1 MDVNKNRQTYPN
13 RYFVL
18 QIVLALEVTFF
29 VANAVSKAP
38 IMPTKLISQA
48 KESTL
53 DSAQKKSKVNL
64 QTSAHEEDIKVI
76 SEPLDKPLCN
86 RTKNYRRGH
95 FQTVV
100 SHLLRETNKVNLENT
115 SLTLP
120 NEVKGNQHGS
130 KGKKVFFHGRTK
142 NPNSKSINDGISA
155 VLTQTP
161 YPDLLDSWSRKSLSK
176 NIDELVEPLQ
186 QANILTS
193 PQRLKEGNRD
203 EIPIRKQILVPD
215 PAYQPS
221 KVLGNEFKFTVIP
234 KSFTRSKQESI
245 VAPPQDYL
253 IEPGDMSVVVQT
265 YDSTLGEMLVPNI
278 LAQQAI
284 DALKEESDAIL
295 KLDSISY
302 FALECLLPPLDA
314 KLETDHYDTRPSLD
328 LLGDSDVD
336 PVKTILHLWESD
348 EYGKLGS
355 DFSKDDEETRTEGDE
370 EGGDNNYDD
379 NTL

>member
-1 MDVNKNRQTYPN
+1 M
-13 RYFVL
+13 L

-29 VANAVSKAP
+29 VANAVSIAP
-38 IMPTKLISQA
+38 IKPTKLIPKA
-48 KESTL
+48 KESTV
-53 DSAQKKSKVNL
+53 DSAQKKSKFNL
-64 QTSAHEEDIKVI
+64 QTSAHEEDVKVI
-76 SEPLDKPLCN
+76 SEPLDKLLWN
-86 RTKNYRRGH
+86 RAEHYSRGH

-100 SHLLRETNKVNLENT
+100 SDLLREPNKVNLENT

-120 NEVKGNQHGS
+120 NKEKENQHGS
-130 KGKKVFFHGRTK
+130 KGTTIFFHSRTK
-142 NPNSKSINDGISA
+142 NPNAKSINDGISS

-161 YPDLLDSWSRKSLSK
+161 YSDLLDSWSRKSLSK

-193 PQRLKEGNRD
+193 QQRLKEGNRD
-203 EIPIRKQILVPD
+203 EMPIRKQILFPD

-221 KVLGNEFKFTVIP
+221 KVLGNEFKFTLIP
-234 KSFTRSKQESI
+234 NSFTRLKQESI

-253 IEPGDMSVVVQT
+253 IEPGDKSIIVQT

-284 DALKEESDAIL
+284 DALKEDSDAIF
-295 KLDSISY
+295 KLDSISN

-314 KLETDHYDTRPSLD
+314 KLKTDHYDMRPSLD
-328 LLGDSDVD
+328 LLGESDVD

-355 DFSKDDEETRTEGDE
+355 DFSKYDEETRTEGDE
-370 EGGDNNYDD
+370 EGGDNNNYDD